1 MGENLKFHSQQQAS
15 KSICYGATA
24 KDMDY
29 NYFRWQKHHVHSKGL
44 YGIER
49 IQQER
54 PDVLEVIS
62 EQLAP
67 GLEEWVRAVKDKGLR
82 KLAARDLTA
91 AKQAELQWYLLE
103 VLL

>member
-1 MGENLKFHSQQQAS
+1 
-15 KSICYGATA
+15 
-24 KDMDY
+24 MDY